1 MSCTCKSYYGQDE
14 GCSIHGKPDRSIR
27 CVVCNQKILM
37 AFEGGECAK
46 CRMRRISAGLELA
59 DVLAIGTEPADRI
72 SALKNAPAK

>member
-1 MSCTCKSYYGQDE
+1 M
-14 GCSIHGKPDRSIR
+14 R
-27 CVVCNQKILM
+27 CVICNQKILM

-59 DVLAIGTEPADRI
+59 DILAIGTEPADRI